1 MKYVSIK
8 PTKLKGQIQVPP
20 SKSICHRALICSAL
34 AQGESNIKNVD
45 FSEDIE
51 ATCSALEALGV
62 DIKRDKHTLNVTGNS
77 VIRMKNSNIH
87 CFKSGSTIR
96 FLIPIAATL
105 GEKVTFTGE
114 DKLIERPLDVYYDI
128 FDKQKIFYR
137 NFQGKLPLTIN
148 GKLKPGEYRV
158 KGNISSQFISGL
170 LFALPLLDGDSK
182 IVVTTELES
191 KSYVDITLDMLERF
205 GVYVDKKD
213 YREFLINGK
222 QTYKKNN
229 CSIEGDFSQAAFWMT
244 AGALGDGIICSSLN
258 MNSLQGDKAVIRIL
272 KDMGVEIEEK
282 GDTLKVNPS
291 ETHGTY
297 IDASQCPD
305 LVPVLAALASVSS
318 GTTEIT
324 NAARLRIKESDRLK
338 AISTELN
345 KIGAD
350 VKEREDGLIINGKER
365 LKGGK
370 VTSWRD
376 HRIAMA
382 LAVVSSKCVNPMI
395 MKEAEY
401 VKKSYPGFWQ
411 DFRRLGGNIDEWNV
425 GE

>member
-8 PTKLKGQIQVPP
+8 PAKLKGIIQVPS

-34 AQGESNIKNVD
+34 AEGESIIKNVD

-51 ATCSALEALGV
+51 ATCEALEALGV
-62 DIKRDKHTLNVTGNS
+62 DIKKDEHTLT
-77 VIRMKNSNIH
+77 VIGKSTIRIKNSNIH

-105 GEKVTFTGE
+105 GQKVTFTGE
-114 DKLIERPLDVYYDI
+114 DKLVDRPLDVYYDI
-128 FDKQKIFYR
+128 FDRQKIFYS

-148 GKLKPGEYRV
+148 GKLNPGEYRV

-170 LFALPLLDGDSK
+170 LFALPLLKGDSK

-191 KSYVDITLDMLERF
+191 QSYVDITLDVLRKF
-205 GVYVDKKD
+205 GVYVDKKG
-213 YREFLINGK
+213 YKEFIVNGN
-222 QTYKKNN
+222 QSYKKNN

-244 AGALGDGIICSSLN
+244 AGVLGGGIITSGLN
-258 MNSLQGDKAVIRIL
+258 MNSLQGDKAIIKIL
-272 KDMGVEIEEK
+272 KDMGAQIEK
-282 GDTLKVNPS
+282 KDDTLKINPS
-291 ETHGTY
+291 KTYGTY

-318 GTTEIT
+318 GTTEIV

-350 VKEREDGLIINGKER
+350 VKEREDGLVIKGKEK

-382 LAVVSSKCVNPMI
+382 LAIISSKCINPMI
-395 MKEAEY
+395 IEDAEY
-401 VKKSYPGFWQ
+401 VKKSYPGFWR
-411 DFRRLGGNIDEWNV
+411 DFRQLGGNIDEWNV
-425 GE
+425 GK